1 MNKLCFAVS
10 VLLGGIAVHASQPIV
25 TTVAGTGQAADNG
38 HSGFA
43 RQVNVGQPFGVEIG
57 PDGALY
63 VTEVANHRIR
73 RLDLQSGKLSTV
85 AGTGKQG
92 YSGDGGPATAATMN
106 EPYEIRFDQAGN
118 LYVVER
124 LNHTVRLIDA
134 KTGVIRTIAG
144 TGQAGFSGDGGPAVK
159 AQMNQPHSIALD
171 ESRGRLYIAD
181 IQNHRIRRV
190 ELPIGQIETY
200 TGDGAKQQPLAGVS
214 VRGHSMV
221 GPRALFVR
229 SGVLWVA
236 LREDHSVWSVDSETG
251 SPPRG
256 GHRQER
262 ILRRPRSRH
271 RDDVQRA
278 QRYRIGYQRSL
289 DRRGR
294 HRKPSDSPHRPKDRS
309 H

>member
-1 MNKLCFAVS
+1 MNKLCFAAS
-10 VLLGGIAVHASQPIV
+10 VLLGGIAVHAAQPIV

-73 RLDLQSGKLSTV
+73 RLDLQSGKISTV

-171 ESRGRLYIAD
+171 ESRGHLYIAD

-190 ELPIGQIETY
+190 DLP
-200 TGDGAKQQPLAGVS
+200 TGRDRNIRRRRRQTATPGRRVGARPFDGRSAGTIRS
-214 VRGHSMV
+214 QRHPV
-221 GPRALFVR
+221 GRA
-229 SGVLWVA
+229 A
-236 LREDHSVWSVDSETG
+236 
-251 SPPRG
+251 
-256 GHRQER
+256 
-262 ILRRPRSRH
+262 
-271 RDDVQRA
+271 
-278 QRYRIGYQRSL
+278 
-289 DRRGR
+289 
-294 HRKPSDSPHRPKDRS
+294 
-309 H
+309 